1 MRGAVSGSLVVSLSM
16 RYVPRMVSLVVAS
29 RAEVT
34 ARRED
39 SRFGVAGGCLVSS
52 LHYLIV
58 SIVVATR
65 AELTAIREESCFGVA
80 GGLLIRFRRQQ
91 SGNCIAC
98 KCLCFGDRVMKLIRR
113 KTQ

>member
-1 MRGAVSGSLVVSLSM
+1 MRGAVSGSLAVAFPVLYITFLVSL
-16 RYVPRMVSLVVAS
+16 
-29 RAEVT
+29 
-34 ARRED
+34 
-39 SRFGVAGGCLVSS
+39 
-52 LHYLIV
+52 
-58 SIVVATR
+58 VVATR

-98 KCLCFGDRVMKLIRR
+98 KRLCFGDQVMKLMRR